1 MNLTGLIP
9 LLKLL
14 KESGALSLSPT
25 PRDPSSDRPA
35 RPNCGAGKQAIW
47 NEAFQKWDCVVEF
60 D

>member
-1 MNLTGLIP
+1 MNLTALIP

-14 KESGALSLSPT
+14 AESGLTTKTST
-25 PRDPSSDRPA
+25 PPSSDRPA

-47 NEAFQKWDCVVEF
+47 NESFKKWDCVVEF

>member
-1 MNLTGLIP
+1 MNLGAVIV

-14 KESGALSLSPT
+14 AESGGLTTKTST
-25 PRDPSSDRPA
+25 PPSSDRPA

-47 NEAFQKWDCVVEF
+47 NEAFQKWACVVEF